1 MVLKSARLL
10 RVLVC
15 VLFLLSSTFAP
26 AHAATRPDVSV
37 APGVL
42 ASYKG
47 TIFLLMN
54 GEQIPF
60 ASMAAF
66 TGLGYSV
73 KNVKAL
79 DLSKKSFRQ
88 TKGIFSS
95 KVGHTWGSWLLYKGT
110 VYYSHVEGLIP
121 VPDWETFLENGGFV
135 EAIVP
140 ANTYDLQGFPHKISA
155 APLQKWDSRVWLFAS
170 EQVATR
176 DALRLERLAKVRTAI
191 GSYKTKNAV
200 LPDSL
205 EALIPEFIPSLP
217 PPIVP
222 PDGVCT
228 MTDNS
233 FRYTKIGQQ
242 YKVDFCLGGVAAE
255 FSAGKNSFV
264 GE

>member
-1 MVLKSARLL
+1 MVLKSCRFFS
-10 RVLVC
+10 VLVC
-15 VLFLLSSTFAP
+15 LLFLLSGSITPVRAV
-26 AHAATRPDVSV
+26 TRSDISV

-42 ASYKG
+42 ASYNG

-95 KVGHTWGSWLLYKGT
+95 KVGHTWGSWLLHKGT
-110 VYYSHVEGLIP
+110 VYYSHVDGLIP
-121 VPDWETFLENGGFV
+121 VPDWETFLENGGFA

-140 ANTYDLQGFPHKISA
+140 ANTYDLQGFPQKISA
-155 APLQKWDSRVWLFAS
+155 TPLTKWDSRVWLFAS

-176 DALRLERLAKVRTAI
+176 DALRLERIAKVRTAI
-191 GSYKTKNAV
+191 GSYKEKYAA
-200 LPDSL
+200 LPESL

-228 MTDNS
+228 MTDNI
-233 FRYTKIGQQ
+233 FRYSKIGQQ
-242 YKVDFCLGGVAAE
+242 YNVDFCLGAAVAE